1 MAITVL
7 CIIIYIYLL
16 NSYKFKAQNFYPA
29 IIVLVS
35 LNFSWIW
42 LHATPFSLMM
52 FGKPGRCK
60 ILTNP
65 IEDWSKEPL
74 TKC

>member
-7 CIIIYIYLL
+7 CTIIFIFI
-16 NSYKFKAQNFYPA
+16 NSYKFKPQNFYPA

-42 LHATPFSLMM
+42 LKA
-52 FGKPGRCK
+52 
-60 ILTNP
+60 
-65 IEDWSKEPL
+65 EV
-74 TKC
+74 

>member
-1 MAITVL
+1 MTITVL

-42 LHATPFSLMM
+42 LKA
-52 FGKPGRCK
+52 
-60 ILTNP
+60 
-65 IEDWSKEPL
+65 EV
-74 TKC
+74 

>member
-29 IIVLVS
+29 IIV
-35 LNFSWIW
+35 
-42 LHATPFSLMM
+42 
-52 FGKPGRCK
+52 
-60 ILTNP
+60 
-65 IEDWSKEPL
+65 WSVW
-74 TKC
+74 TSAGFD